1 MRTFLGL
8 QNIGSDQQG
17 GVMTLGSFDG
27 LHLGHRQLVGE
38 VIDKSQEFHV
48 PSIVMTF
55 DPHPSQVLRPE
66 NPSPRLFPVE
76 DLESELSTMGVS
88 ALVIEP
94 FTQALA
100 QTSAG
105 DFMDHI
111 VGRIRPR
118 VLVVGYD
125 FAFGRS
131 REGDWPMLQNYAK
144 GHGFQV
150 IRKDPLM
157 VNGRVVSSTSI
168 RQFLQAGEV
177 EAAAEYLGRPYYL
190 SGTVVHGEGRGEHL
204 GFPTLNLST
213 STEIRLAAGV
223 YVTKV
228 RCGGVEWPSITN
240 VGHKPTFHTN
250 SPLTV
255 ETHLLDAG
263 QNLYHQAIQVDFLK
277 RLRSELKFPNAH
289 ALIEQIR
296 EDVSV
301 AKKYFGL

>member
-1 MRTFLGL
+1 MRTFHGL
-8 QNIGSDQQG
+8 QNVGSDQQG
-17 GVMTLGSFDG
+17 SVMTLGSFDG
-27 LHLGHRQLVGE
+27 LHLGHRQLVRE
-38 VIDKSQEFHV
+38 VIDKSREFHS
-48 PSIVMTF
+48 PSVVMTF
-55 DPHPSQVLRPE
+55 DPHPSHVLRPE
-66 NPSPRLFPVE
+66 NPSPRLFPVG
-76 DLESELSTMGVS
+76 DLEAELSTMGVS
-88 ALVIEP
+88 ILVVEP

-100 QTSAG
+100 QTSAV

-118 VLVVGYD
+118 CLIVGYD

-131 REGDWPMLQNYAK
+131 REGNWSMLQDYAK

-150 IRKDPLM
+150 MRQDPLM

-177 EAAAEYLGRPYYL
+177 ESAAQYLGRPYYL
-190 SGTVVHGEGRGEHL
+190 GGAVVHGEGRGEHL

-240 VGHKPTFHTN
+240 VGHKPTFHAN

-255 ETHLLDAG
+255 ETHLLDAR
-263 QNLYHQAIQVDFLK
+263 QNLYHQDIQVDFLK

-296 EDVSV
+296 EDVSL
-301 AKKYFGL
+301 AKKYFGI